1 MIKKI
6 FLLLI
11 VLIICIFFFVF
22 YLIDKIYINKF
33 IKNLEENLEEN
44 LNINIS
50 LKESHQLK
58 IIPNLSVLVNFNLE
72 KINNKLF
79 LEDGVINIQKDYNF
93 RKPFFN
99 FYSKNLKIDRLLLE
113 NLSITGEINK
123 YNFTNLLKLT
133 LFPEGY
139 LSFTLDDEDE
149 QSLQFVNIIIQRLNI
164 PKTYKQ
170 LSNVLFNF
178 LNDKSSFNS
187 KIIYDDEYI
196 YIDYFKAFNN
206 QYNIEIAGKYNLKNN
221 FANIQAIIKIE
232 KEKIFEINT
241 LGNLDNPEIKVLS
254 SDKSIDMSFNIND
267 INQILSGNFEDV
279 FQNLLTNE

>member
-6 FLLLI
+6 FLLLL
-11 VLIICIFFFVF
+11 VLIICIFFFIF
-22 YLIDKIYINKF
+22 YLIDKIYINKY
-33 IKNLEENLEEN
+33 IKNLEENLN
-44 LNINIS
+44 VNIS

-58 IIPNLSVLVNFNLE
+58 IIPNLSLLVNFNLE

-79 LEDGVINIQKDYNF
+79 LEDGVINIQRDYNF
-93 RKPFFN
+93 KKPFFN

-113 NLSITGEINK
+113 NLSIAGEINK
-123 YNFTNLLKLT
+123 YNFNNLLKLT

-139 LSFTLDDEDE
+139 LSFTLDNEDK

-206 QYNIEIAGKYNLKNN
+206 EYNIEIAGKYNLKNN
-221 FANIQAIIKIE
+221 FANIQAIVEIE

>member
-22 YLIDKIYINKF
+22 YLIDKIYINKY
-33 IKNLEENLEEN
+33 IKNLEENLN
-44 LNINIS
+44 VNIS

-79 LEDGVINIQKDYNF
+79 LEDGVINIQRDYNF
-93 RKPFFN
+93 KKPFFN

-113 NLSITGEINK
+113 NLSIAGEINK

-139 LSFTLDDEDE
+139 LSFTLDDEDK

-206 QYNIEIAGKYNLKNN
+206 EYNIEIAGKYNLKNN
-221 FANIQAIIKIE
+221 FANIQAIVEIE

>member
-11 VLIICIFFFVF
+11 ALIICIFFFIF
-22 YLIDKIYINKF
+22 YLIDKIYINKY
-33 IKNLEENLEEN
+33 IKNLEENLN
-44 LNINIS
+44 VNIS

-72 KINNKLF
+72 KINNKLL
-79 LEDGVINIQKDYNF
+79 LEDGVINIQRDYNF
-93 RKPFFN
+93 SKPFFN

-113 NLSITGEINK
+113 NLSIAGEINK

-139 LSFTLDDEDE
+139 LSFTLDDEDK

-170 LSNVLFNF
+170 LSNVLFNY

-206 QYNIEIAGKYNLKNN
+206 EYNIEIAGKYNLKNN
-221 FANIQAIIKIE
+221 FANIQAIVEIE
-232 KEKIFEINT
+232 KEKIFEINI

-279 FQNLLTNE
+279 FQNLLTK

>member
-11 VLIICIFFFVF
+11 VLIICIFFFIF
-22 YLIDKIYINKF
+22 YLIDKIYINKY
-33 IKNLEENLEEN
+33 IKNLEEN

-79 LEDGVINIQKDYNF
+79 LEDGVINIQRDYNF

-113 NLSITGEINK
+113 NLSIAGEINK

-139 LSFTLDDEDE
+139 LSFTLDDEDK

-170 LSNVLFNF
+170 LSNVLFNY

-206 QYNIEIAGKYNLKNN
+206 EYNIEIAGKYNLKNN
-221 FANIQAIIKIE
+221 FANIQAIVEIE

-279 FQNLLTNE
+279 FQNFLSNE

>member
-22 YLIDKIYINKF
+22 YLIDKIYIKKY
-33 IKNLEENLEEN
+33 IKNLEENFN
-44 LNINIS
+44 VNIS
-50 LKESHQLK
+50 LKENHQLK
-58 IIPNLSVLVNFNLE
+58 IIPNLSLLVNFNLE
-72 KINNKLF
+72 KINTKLF
-79 LEDGVINIQKDYNF
+79 LEDGEIFIQKNYNF
-93 RKPFFN
+93 KKPFFN

-113 NLSITGEINK
+113 NLSMSGEINE
-123 YNFTNLLKLT
+123 YNFNNLLKLT
-133 LFPEGY
+133 LLPEGY
-139 LSFTLDDEDE
+139 LSFTLDDEDK

-170 LSNVLFNF
+170 LSNVLFNY

-206 QYNIEIAGKYNLKNN
+206 EYNIEIAGKYNLKNN
-221 FANIQAIIKIE
+221 FANIQAIVEIE

>member
-11 VLIICIFFFVF
+11 VLIICIFFFVY
-22 YLIDKIYINKF
+22 YLIDKIYINKY
-33 IKNLEENLEEN
+33 IKNLEENLN
-44 LNINIS
+44 VNIS

-79 LEDGVINIQKDYNF
+79 LEDGVINIQRDYNF

-113 NLSITGEINK
+113 NLSIAGEINK

-139 LSFTLDDEDE
+139 LSFTLDDEDK
-149 QSLQFVNIIIQRLNI
+149 QSLQFVNVIIQRLNI

-206 QYNIEIAGKYNLKNN
+206 EYNIEIAGKYNLKNN
-221 FANIQAIIKIE
+221 FANIQAIVEIE

-241 LGNLDNPEIKVLS
+241 LGNLDNPEIKVFS

>member
-22 YLIDKIYINKF
+22 YLIDKIYINKY
-33 IKNLEENLEEN
+33 IKNLEEN

-79 LEDGVINIQKDYNF
+79 LEDGVINIQRDYNF
-93 RKPFFN
+93 KKPFFN

-113 NLSITGEINK
+113 NLSIAGEINK

-139 LSFTLDDEDE
+139 LSFTLDDEDK

-206 QYNIEIAGKYNLKNN
+206 EYNIEIAGKYNLKNN
-221 FANIQAIIKIE
+221 FANIQAIIEIE
-232 KEKIFEINT
+232 KEKIFEINS
-241 LGNLDNPEIKVLS
+241 LGNLDNPEIQVLS

-279 FQNLLTNE
+279 FQNLLNNE

>member
-22 YLIDKIYINKF
+22 YLVDKIYINNY
-33 IKNLEENLEEN
+33 IKNLEEN

-79 LEDGVINIQKDYNF
+79 LEDGVINIQRDYNF
-93 RKPFFN
+93 KKPFFN

-113 NLSITGEINK
+113 NLSIAGEINK

-139 LSFTLDDEDE
+139 LSFTLDDENN

-187 KIIYDDEYI
+187 KIIYEDEYI
-196 YIDYFKAFNN
+196 YIDYFKTFNN
-206 QYNIEIAGKYNLKNN
+206 EYNIEIAGKYNLKNN
-221 FANIQAIIKIE
+221 FANIQAIVEIE

-241 LGNLDNPEIKVLS
+241 LGNLYNPEIKVLS

-279 FQNLLTNE
+279 IQNLLTNE

>member
-6 FLLLI
+6 FLLLL
-11 VLIICIFFFVF
+11 VLIICIFFFIF
-22 YLIDKIYINKF
+22 YLIDKIYINKY
-33 IKNLEENLEEN
+33 IKNLEENLN
-44 LNINIS
+44 VNIS

-58 IIPNLSVLVNFNLE
+58 IIPNLSLLVNFNLE

-79 LEDGVINIQKDYNF
+79 LEDGVINIQRDYNF
-93 RKPFFN
+93 KKPFFN

-113 NLSITGEINK
+113 NLSIAGEINK

-139 LSFTLDDEDE
+139 LSFTLDDEDK

-206 QYNIEIAGKYNLKNN
+206 EYNIEIAGKYNLKNN
-221 FANIQAIIKIE
+221 FANIQAIVEIE

-279 FQNLLTNE
+279 FQNLLTQ

>member
-22 YLIDKIYINKF
+22 YLIDKIYINKY
-33 IKNLEENLEEN
+33 IKNLEEN

-79 LEDGVINIQKDYNF
+79 LEDGVINIQRDYNF

-113 NLSITGEINK
+113 NLSIAGEINK

-139 LSFTLDDEDE
+139 LSFTLDDEDK

-170 LSNVLFNF
+170 LSNVLFNY

-206 QYNIEIAGKYNLKNN
+206 EYNIEIAGKYNLKNN
-221 FANIQAIIKIE
+221 FANIQAIVEIE

-279 FQNLLTNE
+279 FQKLLTNE

>member
-22 YLIDKIYINKF
+22 YLIDKIYINKY
-33 IKNLEENLEEN
+33 IKNLEEN

-79 LEDGVINIQKDYNF
+79 LEDGVINIQRDYNF

-113 NLSITGEINK
+113 NLSIAGEINK

-139 LSFTLDDEDE
+139 LSFTLDDEDK

-170 LSNVLFNF
+170 LSNVLFNY

-206 QYNIEIAGKYNLKNN
+206 EYNIEIAGKYNLKNN
-221 FANIQAIIKIE
+221 FANIQAIVEIE

>member
-11 VLIICIFFFVF
+11 VLIICIFFFIF
-22 YLIDKIYINKF
+22 YLIDKIYINKY
-33 IKNLEENLEEN
+33 IKNLEEN

-79 LEDGVINIQKDYNF
+79 LEDGVINIQRDYNF

-113 NLSITGEINK
+113 NLSIAGEINK

-133 LFPEGY
+133 LLPEGY
-139 LSFTLDDEDE
+139 LSFTLDDEDK
-149 QSLQFVNIIIQRLNI
+149 QSLQFVSIIIQRLNI

-170 LSNVLFNF
+170 LSNVLFNY

-206 QYNIEIAGKYNLKNN
+206 EYNIEIAGKYNLKNN
-221 FANIQAIIKIE
+221 FANIQAIVEIE
-232 KEKIFEINT
+232 KEKIFEINS
-241 LGNLDNPEIKVLS
+241 LGNLDNPEIQVLS

>member
-22 YLIDKIYINKF
+22 YLIDKIYINKY
-33 IKNLEENLEEN
+33 IKNLEEN

-72 KINNKLF
+72 KINNKLL

-93 RKPFFN
+93 KNPFFN
-99 FYSKNLKIDRLLLE
+99 FYSRNLKIDRLLLE
-113 NLSITGEINK
+113 NLSIVGEINK

-139 LSFTLDDEDE
+139 LSFTLDNEDK

-170 LSNVLFNF
+170 LSNVLFNY

-196 YIDYFKAFNN
+196 YIDYFKTFNN
-206 QYNIEIAGKYNLKNN
+206 EYNIEIAGEYNLKNN
-221 FANIQAIIKIE
+221 FANIQAIVEIE

-241 LGNLDNPEIKVLS
+241 LGNIDNPEIKVLS
-254 SDKSIDMSFNIND
+254 SDKSINMSFNIND
-267 INQILSGNFEDV
+267 INKILSGNFEDV

>member
-22 YLIDKIYINKF
+22 YLIDKIYINKY
-33 IKNLEENLEEN
+33 IKNLEEN

-79 LEDGVINIQKDYNF
+79 LEDGVINIQRDYNF
-93 RKPFFN
+93 KKPFFN

-113 NLSITGEINK
+113 NLSIAGEINK

-139 LSFTLDDEDE
+139 LSFTLDDEDK

-170 LSNVLFNF
+170 LSNVLFNY

-206 QYNIEIAGKYNLKNN
+206 EYNIEIAGKYNLKNN
-221 FANIQAIIKIE
+221 FANIQAIVEIE

-241 LGNLDNPEIKVLS
+241 LGNLDNPEIKGLS
-254 SDKSIDMSFNIND
+254 SDKSINMSFNIND

>member
-22 YLIDKIYINKF
+22 YLIDKIYINKY
-33 IKNLEENLEEN
+33 IKNLEEN

-79 LEDGVINIQKDYNF
+79 LEDGVINIQRDYNF
-93 RKPFFN
+93 KKPFFN

-113 NLSITGEINK
+113 NLSIAGEINK

-139 LSFTLDDEDE
+139 LSFTLDDEDK

-170 LSNVLFNF
+170 LSNVLFNY

-206 QYNIEIAGKYNLKNN
+206 EYNIEIAGKYNLKNN
-221 FANIQAIIKIE
+221 FANIQAIVEIE
-232 KEKIFEINT
+232 KEKIFEINS
-241 LGNLDNPEIKVLS
+241 LGNLDNPEIQVLS

>member
-11 VLIICIFFFVF
+11 VLIICIFFFIF
-22 YLIDKIYINKF
+22 YLIDKIYINKY
-33 IKNLEENLEEN
+33 IKNLEEN

-79 LEDGVINIQKDYNF
+79 LEDGVINIQRDYNF

-113 NLSITGEINK
+113 NLSIAGEINK

-139 LSFTLDDEDE
+139 LSFTLDDEDK

-279 FQNLLTNE
+279 FQKLLTNE

>member
-11 VLIICIFFFVF
+11 VLIICIFFFIF
-22 YLIDKIYINKF
+22 YLIDKIYINKY
-33 IKNLEENLEEN
+33 IKNLEEN

-79 LEDGVINIQKDYNF
+79 LEDGVINIQRDYNF

-113 NLSITGEINK
+113 NLSIAGEINK

-133 LFPEGY
+133 LLPEGY
-139 LSFTLDDEDE
+139 LSFTLDDEDK
-149 QSLQFVNIIIQRLNI
+149 QSLQFVSIIIQRLNI

-170 LSNVLFNF
+170 LSNVLFNY

-196 YIDYFKAFNN
+196 YIDYFKALNN

-232 KEKIFEINT
+232 KEKIFKINT

-279 FQNLLTNE
+279 FQNLLTQ

>member
-22 YLIDKIYINKF
+22 YLIDKIYVNKY
-33 IKNLEENLEEN
+33 IKNLEENFN
-44 LNINIS
+44 VNIS

-58 IIPNLSVLVNFNLE
+58 IIPNLSLLVNFNLE

-79 LEDGVINIQKDYNF
+79 LEDGEIYIQKNYNF
-93 RKPFFN
+93 KKPFFN

-113 NLSITGEINK
+113 NLSIAGEINK

-139 LSFTLDDEDE
+139 LSFTLDDEDK

-206 QYNIEIAGKYNLKNN
+206 EYNIEIAGKYNLKNK
-221 FANIQAIIKIE
+221 FANIQAIVEIE
-232 KEKIFEINT
+232 KEKIFEINS
-241 LGNLDNPEIKVLS
+241 LGNLDNPEIQVLS

>member
-22 YLIDKIYINKF
+22 YLIDKIYINKY
-33 IKNLEENLEEN
+33 IKNLEEN

-79 LEDGVINIQKDYNF
+79 LEDGVINIQRDYNF
-93 RKPFFN
+93 KKPFFN

-113 NLSITGEINK
+113 NLSIEGEINK

-139 LSFTLDDEDE
+139 LSFTFDDEDK

>member
-22 YLIDKIYINKF
+22 YLIDKIYVNKY
-33 IKNLEENLEEN
+33 IKNLEENFN
-44 LNINIS
+44 VNIS

-58 IIPNLSVLVNFNLE
+58 IIPNLSLLVNFNLE

-79 LEDGVINIQKDYNF
+79 LEDGEIYIQKNYNF
-93 RKPFFN
+93 KKPFFN

-113 NLSITGEINK
+113 NLSIAGEINK

-139 LSFTLDDEDE
+139 LSFTLDDEDK

-206 QYNIEIAGKYNLKNN
+206 EYNIEIAGKYNLKNN
-221 FANIQAIIKIE
+221 FANIQAIVEIE

-279 FQNLLTNE
+279 FQKLLTNE

>member
-11 VLIICIFFFVF
+11 VLIICIFFFIF
-22 YLIDKIYINKF
+22 YLIDKIYINKY
-33 IKNLEENLEEN
+33 IKNLEENLN
-44 LNINIS
+44 VNIS

-58 IIPNLSVLVNFNLE
+58 IIPNLSLLVNFNLE

-79 LEDGVINIQKDYNF
+79 LEDGVINIQRDYNF
-93 RKPFFN
+93 KKPFFN

-113 NLSITGEINK
+113 NLSIAGEINK

-139 LSFTLDDEDE
+139 LSFTLDDEDK

-170 LSNVLFNF
+170 LSNVLFNY

-206 QYNIEIAGKYNLKNN
+206 EYNIEIAGKYNLKNN
-221 FANIQAIIKIE
+221 FANIQAIVEIE

-279 FQNLLTNE
+279 FQNLLTQ

>member
-22 YLIDKIYINKF
+22 YLIDKIYINKY
-33 IKNLEENLEEN
+33 IKNLEEN

-79 LEDGVINIQKDYNF
+79 LEDGVINIQRDYSF
-93 RKPFFN
+93 EKPFFN

-113 NLSITGEINK
+113 NLSIAGEINK

-139 LSFTLDDEDE
+139 LSFTLDDEDK

-206 QYNIEIAGKYNLKNN
+206 EYNIEIAGKYNLKNN
-221 FANIQAIIKIE
+221 FANIQAIVEIE

>member
-22 YLIDKIYINKF
+22 YLIDKIYINKY
-33 IKNLEENLEEN
+33 IENLEEN

-50 LKESHQLK
+50 LKERHQLK

-79 LEDGVINIQKDYNF
+79 LEDGVINIQRDYNF
-93 RKPFFN
+93 KKPFFN

-113 NLSITGEINK
+113 NLSIAGEINK

-139 LSFTLDDEDE
+139 LSFTLDDEDK

-221 FANIQAIIKIE
+221 FANIQAIVEIE

-279 FQNLLTNE
+279 FQKLLTNE

>member
-22 YLIDKIYINKF
+22 YLIDKIYVNKY
-33 IKNLEENLEEN
+33 IKNLEENLN
-44 LNINIS
+44 VNIS

-58 IIPNLSVLVNFNLE
+58 IIPNLSLLVNFNLE

-79 LEDGVINIQKDYNF
+79 LEDGVINIQRDYNF

-99 FYSKNLKIDRLLLE
+99 FYSKNLKINRLLLE
-113 NLSITGEINK
+113 NLSIAGEINK
-123 YNFTNLLKLT
+123 YNFNNLLKLT

-139 LSFTLDDEDE
+139 LSFTLDDEDK

-170 LSNVLFNF
+170 LSNVLFNY

-206 QYNIEIAGKYNLKNN
+206 EYNIEIAGKYNLKNN
-221 FANIQAIIKIE
+221 FANIQAIVEIE
-232 KEKIFEINT
+232 KEKILEINT
-241 LGNLDNPEIKVLS
+241 LGNLDNPEIQVLS
-254 SDKSIDMSFNIND
+254 SDKAIDMSFNIND

>member
-93 RKPFFN
+93 RKPFLIFI
-99 FYSKNLKIDRLLLE
+99 LKI
-113 NLSITGEINK
+113 
-123 YNFTNLLKLT
+123 
-133 LFPEGY
+133 
-139 LSFTLDDEDE
+139 
-149 QSLQFVNIIIQRLNI
+149 
-164 PKTYKQ
+164 
-170 LSNVLFNF
+170 
-178 LNDKSSFNS
+178 
-187 KIIYDDEYI
+187 
-196 YIDYFKAFNN
+196 
-206 QYNIEIAGKYNLKNN
+206 
-221 FANIQAIIKIE
+221 
-232 KEKIFEINT
+232 
-241 LGNLDNPEIKVLS
+241 
-254 SDKSIDMSFNIND
+254 
-267 INQILSGNFEDV
+267 
-279 FQNLLTNE
+279 

>member
-22 YLIDKIYINKF
+22 YLIDKIYINKY
-33 IKNLEENLEEN
+33 IKNLEEN

-79 LEDGVINIQKDYNF
+79 LEDGVINIQRDYNF

-113 NLSITGEINK
+113 NLSIAGEINK

-139 LSFTLDDEDE
+139 LSFTLDDEDK

-279 FQNLLTNE
+279 FQKLLTNE

>member
-22 YLIDKIYINKF
+22 YLIDKIYINKY
-33 IKNLEENLEEN
+33 IKNLEEN

-79 LEDGVINIQKDYNF
+79 LEDGVINIQRDYNF
-93 RKPFFN
+93 KKPFFN

-113 NLSITGEINK
+113 NLSIAGEINK

-139 LSFTLDDEDE
+139 LSFTLDDEDK

-170 LSNVLFNF
+170 LSNVLFNY

-221 FANIQAIIKIE
+221 FANIQAIVEIE

>member
-11 VLIICIFFFVF
+11 VLIICIFFFIF
-22 YLIDKIYINKF
+22 YLIDKIYINKY
-33 IKNLEENLEEN
+33 IKNLEKN

-113 NLSITGEINK
+113 NLSIAGEINK
-123 YNFTNLLKLT
+123 YNFTNVLKLT

-221 FANIQAIIKIE
+221 FANIQAIVEIE

-241 LGNLDNPEIKVLS
+241 LGNLDNPEIQVLS

>member
-22 YLIDKIYINKF
+22 YLIDKIYINKY
-33 IKNLEENLEEN
+33 IKNLEENLN
-44 LNINIS
+44 VNIS

-79 LEDGVINIQKDYNF
+79 LEDGVINIQRDYNF
-93 RKPFFN
+93 KKPFFN

-113 NLSITGEINK
+113 NLSIAGEINK

-139 LSFTLDDEDE
+139 LSFTLDDEDK

-170 LSNVLFNF
+170 LSNVLFNY

-206 QYNIEIAGKYNLKNN
+206 EYNIEIAGKYNLKNN
-221 FANIQAIIKIE
+221 FANIQAIVEIE

-279 FQNLLTNE
+279 FQNLLTQ

>member
-22 YLIDKIYINKF
+22 YLIDKIYINKY
-33 IKNLEENLEEN
+33 IKNLEEN

-79 LEDGVINIQKDYNF
+79 LEDGVINIQRDYNF

-113 NLSITGEINK
+113 NLSIAGEINK

-139 LSFTLDDEDE
+139 LSFTLDDEDK

-206 QYNIEIAGKYNLKNN
+206 EYNIEIAGKYNLKNN
-221 FANIQAIIKIE
+221 FANIQAIVEIE

-241 LGNLDNPEIKVLS
+241 LGNLDNPEIQVLS

>member
-22 YLIDKIYINKF
+22 YLIDKIYINKY
-33 IKNLEENLEEN
+33 IKNLEKN

-79 LEDGVINIQKDYNF
+79 LEDGVINIQRDYNF

-113 NLSITGEINK
+113 NLSIAGEINK

-139 LSFTLDDEDE
+139 LSFTLDDEDK

-206 QYNIEIAGKYNLKNN
+206 EYNIEIAGKYNLKNN
-221 FANIQAIIKIE
+221 FANIQAIVEIE

>member
-22 YLIDKIYINKF
+22 YLIDKIYINKY
-33 IKNLEENLEEN
+33 IKNLEEN

-79 LEDGVINIQKDYNF
+79 LEDGVINIQRDYNF

-113 NLSITGEINK
+113 NLSIAGEINK
-123 YNFTNLLKLT
+123 YNFNNLLKLT

-139 LSFTLDDEDE
+139 LSFTLDNEDK

-170 LSNVLFNF
+170 LSNVLFNY

-221 FANIQAIIKIE
+221 FANIQAIVEIE

>member
-22 YLIDKIYINKF
+22 YLIDKIYINKY
-33 IKNLEENLEEN
+33 IKNLEEN

-58 IIPNLSVLVNFNLE
+58 IIPNLSILVNFNLE

-79 LEDGVINIQKDYNF
+79 LEDGVINIQRDYNF

-113 NLSITGEINK
+113 NLSIAGEINK

-139 LSFTLDDEDE
+139 LSFTLDDENK

-196 YIDYFKAFNN
+196 YIDYFKALNN
-206 QYNIEIAGKYNLKNN
+206 EYNIEIAGKYNLKNN
-221 FANIQAIIKIE
+221 FANIQAIVEIE

-279 FQNLLTNE
+279 FQNLLTQ

>member
-33 IKNLEENLEEN
+33 IKNLEEN

-79 LEDGVINIQKDYNF
+79 LEDGVINIQRDYNF

-113 NLSITGEINK
+113 NLSIAGEINK

-139 LSFTLDDEDE
+139 LSFTLDDEDK

-196 YIDYFKAFNN
+196 YIDYFNAFNN
-206 QYNIEIAGKYNLKNN
+206 EYNIEIAGKYNLKNN
-221 FANIQAIIKIE
+221 FANIQAIVEVE

-267 INQILSGNFEDV
+267 INQNLSGNFEDV
-279 FQNLLTNE
+279 FQKLLTNE

>member
-11 VLIICIFFFVF
+11 VLIICIFFSAF
-22 YLIDKIYINKF
+22 YLIDKIYVNKY
-33 IKNLEENLEEN
+33 IKNLEENFN
-44 LNINIS
+44 VSIN

-58 IIPNLSVLVNFNLE
+58 IIPNLSLLVNFNLE

-79 LEDGVINIQKDYNF
+79 LEDGEIYIQKNYNF
-93 RKPFFN
+93 KKPFFN

-113 NLSITGEINK
+113 NLSIAGEINK
-123 YNFTNLLKLT
+123 YNFNNLLKLT
-133 LFPEGY
+133 LLPEGY
-139 LSFTLDDEDE
+139 LSFTLGNEDK

-170 LSNVLFNF
+170 LSNVLFNY

-206 QYNIEIAGKYNLKNN
+206 EYNIEIAGKYNLKNN
-221 FANIQAIIKIE
+221 FANIQAIVEIE

-279 FQNLLTNE
+279 FQNLLTQ

>member
-22 YLIDKIYINKF
+22 YLIDKIYINKY
-33 IKNLEENLEEN
+33 IKNLEEN

-79 LEDGVINIQKDYNF
+79 LEDGVINIQRDYNF
-93 RKPFFN
+93 KKPFFN

-113 NLSITGEINK
+113 NLSIAGEINK

-139 LSFTLDDEDE
+139 LSFTLDDEDK

-206 QYNIEIAGKYNLKNN
+206 EYNIEIAGKYNLKNN
-221 FANIQAIIKIE
+221 FANIQAIVEIE

-279 FQNLLTNE
+279 FQKLLTNE